1 MSKDEIRR
9 IIEARLPEPSTVETG
24 VKGVRLFRVSEPVR
38 CAPAVY
44 EPTVV
49 AIVGGSKEAILDGR
63 RYVYGSDRYL
73 CCPLPMPIE
82 AGTPRASPEEPLL
95 GVQVMLEAR
104 VMTDL
109 VLAMERA
116 GGLPEGDTPA
126 PGLALARWDD
136 AFADALLSLVRLS
149 HRSADAA
156 VLGEGRVRELCYAV
170 LSGEA
175 GAAARRAY
183 GVGNGIA
190 RAIEHLAARLDE
202 PVTVDDLAARARM
215 SRAVFHRQFKE
226 ATTQSPIQ
234 FAKAMRL
241 NEAAMRIAAGTTVS
255 EAAMDVGYASASQF
269 SREFKRM
276 YGHSPRAWRG
286 SQTSATA
293 A

>member
-1 MSKDEIRR
+1 MFHV
-9 IIEARLPEPSTVETG
+9 A
-24 VKGVRLFRVSEPVR
+24 EPVR

-44 EPTVV
+44 EPTVI

-73 CCPLPMPIE
+73 CCPLPLPVE
-82 AGTPRASPEEPLL
+82 AGTPLASPSDPLL
-95 GVQVMLEAR
+95 GIQIMLDTR

-116 GGLPEGDTPA
+116 GGLPAEGTPA
-126 PGLALARWDD
+126 TGLALARWDD
-136 AFADALLSLVRLS
+136 AFTDALLRLVQL
-149 HRSADAA
+149 ADRPAEAA
-156 VLGEGRVRELCYAV
+156 VLGEGRVRELCHTV

-175 GAAARRAY
+175 GAAARRAF

-202 PVTVDDLAARARM
+202 PVTVEDLAARVGM
-215 SRAVFHRQFKE
+215 SRAVFHRRFKE

-255 EAAMDVGYASASQF
+255 EAAVNVGYASASQF
-269 SREFKRM
+269 SREFKRV
-276 YGHSPRAWRG
+276 YGRSPRAWRG
-286 SQTSATA
+286 SQASMTA
-293 A
+293 V